1 MAFKILIAEDEEI
14 TLKHL
19 ISTLIGE
26 GYEVVG
32 EKDGRAA
39 YDRINSDHFDL
50 LITDM
55 KMPVMGGL
63 ELMDKVKEM
72 HPEY

>member
-14 TLKHL
+14 TLKHSYL
-19 ISTLIGE
+19 HSQRR

-39 YDRINSDHFDL
+39 WDRMNSDHFDL
-50 LITDM
+50 LSLI
-55 KMPVMGGL
+55 
-63 ELMDKVKEM
+63 
-72 HPEY
+72 